1 MNPRELRVIVLTLF
15 VAGAPLTARAGE
27 SDCLAEQG
35 IVQLRAGQSI
45 NAFHARFET
54 QTIEAYPAQNLYLIT
69 LPPNVNEDEFEA
81 FVEVDPAV
89 LWADRNCFVTDTLLD
104 GSTRSIFFSSIPS
117 AYENPMMLS
126 VIGSPAHPRS
136 PLGGHPIIAILDT
149 GIGAHPR
156 LATRLL
162 PGLSVLAAG
171 GSAMDTGDGLD
182 NDGDGWV
189 DEMVGHGTMIAGL
202 AARLAPR
209 AQLLPV
215 QVMDDEGIATTFS
228 LTVGVYEAVAAGAH
242 VLNVSMGQVLP
253 ADVLLE
259 AIEHAAA
266 HGAIVVAS
274 AGNDDR
280 PEPQR
285 WPAAYDVPNVL
296 AVAATTVADER
307 SLYSSYGAHV
317 DLSAPGD
324 ELTSTMPDGSFA
336 LSSGTSYATPLVTG
350 TVAAMLGQNLGL
362 SVETQRRILLDTAA
376 PIDGLNPGFEGLLG
390 RGRLRAA
397 LAVQR
402 ARLSVLAPVWTIIN
416 Y

>member
-1 MNPRELRVIVLTLF
+1 MNPRELSVVVLTL
-15 VAGAPLTARAGE
+15 VAAGAPLAARAGD
-27 SDCLAEQG
+27 SDCAAEQG

-45 NAFHARFET
+45 DAFHSRFGT
-54 QTIEAYPAQNLYLIT
+54 QTIEAYPPQNLYVIT
-69 LPPNVNEDEFEA
+69 LPPNVSEDEFEA
-81 FVEVDPAV
+81 FVETDPAV
-89 LWADRNCFVTDTLLD
+89 LLADRNCFVTDALLD
-104 GSTRSIFFSSIPS
+104 GSTRSIFFSSFPS
-117 AYENPMMLS
+117 AYENPMMLG
-126 VIGSPAHPRS
+126 VIGNPAHPRS

-149 GIGAHPR
+149 GIAAHPR
-156 LATRLL
+156 LASRLL

-171 GSAMDTGDGLD
+171 GSAADTGDGID

-209 AQLLPV
+209 ARLLPV
-215 QVMDDEGIATTFS
+215 QVMDDEGVATTFS
-228 LTVGVYEAVAAGAH
+228 LSVGMHEAVAAGAH

-253 ADVLLE
+253 ADVLLQ
-259 AIEHAAA
+259 AIDHAAA
-266 HGAIVVAS
+266 HGVMVVAS

-280 PEPQR
+280 PDPQR
-285 WPAAYDVPNVL
+285 WPAAYDAPNVL
-296 AVAATTVADER
+296 AVAATTLTDER

-350 TVAAMLGQNLGL
+350 ALAAMLGQNLGL
-362 SVETQRRILLDTAA
+362 SVETQRRILLDTSA
-376 PIDGLNPGFEGLLG
+376 PIDSLNPGFEGLLG

-402 ARLSVLAPVWTIIN
+402 ARLSVLTPVWTMIN
-416 Y
+416 F